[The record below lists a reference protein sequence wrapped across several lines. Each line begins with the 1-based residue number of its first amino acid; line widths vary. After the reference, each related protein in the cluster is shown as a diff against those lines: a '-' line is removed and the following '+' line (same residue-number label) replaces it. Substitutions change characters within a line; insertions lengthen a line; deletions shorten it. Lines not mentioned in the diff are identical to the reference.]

1 MITKSRVCVR
11 LNISC
16 VANYLVSSISNSKDA
31 DNADCCCCCWPKH
44 STLAGTIQVCE
55 GEVWDGGHC
64 GQIVPILLNRCQY
77 HRLSVNYKH
86 SNYCKTEM
94 VYQIYKYT
102 FHKTTNDLTGFL
114 LWCDFIDA
122 LYQHNCNKHPLE
134 KREQSSQSVYQS
146 G

>member
-1 MITKSRVCVR
+1 MYVSGLISAVCPIIYSPLLVTARMRTMQTAAADPNTPHSREQFRFVR
-11 LNISC
+11 
-16 VANYLVSSISNSKDA
+16 AR
-31 DNADCCCCCWPKH
+31 
-44 STLAGTIQVCE
+44 CE
-55 GEVWDGGHC
+55 TVDC

-122 LYQHNCNKHPLE
+122 LHQHNCYKHPLE
-134 KREQSSQSVYQS
+134 KSQSL
-146 G
+146 